1 MRFEEI
7 IEIINLLV
15 FTYQFGHDEDCE
27 RPPMIDDNDDEENY
41 EAEYISHANREK
53 IIQARTTVDLI
64 DTEYRTRVPF
74 SLASYCGRINIF
86 TSRDNMRCNFIAE
99 MAEYEKY
106 SHSHSHSYDYDTQ
119 FKCTYCNDLSNILFS
134 LNLDELSKLIEN
146 NFNQIITLELLANI
160 VNIRSKYDLLIIC
173 KKIAIASG
181 LSIFDNTKISTSTQ
195 TPNTN
200 DLFVSNVSESQEQ
213 FQSFIQVL
221 KQIFGVYPV
230 LKTDTYTKNTYRVQ
244 NHKFINFIIYIDY

>member
-27 RPPMIDDNDDEENY
+27 RPNMTDDNDDEENY
-41 EAEYISHANREK
+41 EVEYITHTNREK

-106 SHSHSHSYDYDTQ
+106 SDDYDYDTQ
-119 FKCTYCNDLSNILFS
+119 FKCSYCNDLSNILFS
-134 LNLDELSKLIEN
+134 MNLDDLSKLIEN
-146 NFNQIITLELLANI
+146 NFNQIITLEMLASVI
-160 VNIRSKYDLLIIC
+160 NIRSKTDLLIIC
-173 KKIAIASG
+173 KKIGIASG
-181 LSIFDNTKISTSTQ
+181 LSIFDNTHTPKH

-213 FQSFIQVL
+213 FESFIQVL

-230 LKTDTYTKNTYRVQ
+230 LKTKSYTKNTYRVQ

>member
-15 FTYQFGHDEDCE
+15 FTYQFGHNEDCE
-27 RPPMIDDNDDEENY
+27 RPPMIDDNDEEENC
-41 EAEYISHANREK
+41 EVEYITHTNREK
-53 IIQARTTVDLI
+53 IIQARTTIDLI

-99 MAEYEKY
+99 MTEYEKY
-106 SHSHSHSYDYDTQ
+106 NSRYDYDTQ
-119 FKCTYCNDLSNILFS
+119 FKCSYCNDLSNILFS

-146 NFNQIITLELLANI
+146 NFNQIITLELLASVI
-160 VNIRSKYDLLIIC
+160 NIRSKSDLLIIC

-181 LSIFDNTKISTSTQ
+181 LSIFDNTK
-195 TPNTN
+195 TPKHTPDTN

-230 LKTDTYTKNTYRVQ
+230 LKTNTYTKNTYRIQ
-244 NHKFINFIIYIDY
+244 NHKFINFIVYIDY

>member
-15 FTYQFGHDEDCE
+15 FIYQFGHNEDCE
-27 RPPMIDDNDDEENY
+27 RPPMIDDNDEEENC
-41 EAEYISHANREK
+41 EVEYITHTNREK
-53 IIQARTTVDLI
+53 IIQARTTIDLI

-106 SHSHSHSYDYDTQ
+106 NSSYDYDTQ

-146 NFNQIITLELLANI
+146 NFNQIITLELLASV
-160 VNIRSKYDLLIIC
+160 VNIHSKSDLLIIC

-181 LSIFDNTKISTSTQ
+181 LSVFDNTH
-195 TPNTN
+195 TPDTN
-200 DLFVSNVSESQEQ
+200 DLFVSNVLESQEQ

-221 KQIFGVYPV
+221 RQIFGVNSV
-230 LKTDTYTKNTYRVQ
+230 AITDTYKKNTYRVQ
-244 NHKFINFIIYIDY
+244 NHKFINFIVYIDY

>member
-15 FTYQFGHDEDCE
+15 FTYQFGHNEECE

-41 EAEYISHANREK
+41 KLEYISHTNREK
-53 IIQARTTVDLI
+53 IIQARTTIDLN
-64 DTEYRTRVPF
+64 DTDYCIRVPF
-74 SLASYCGRINIF
+74 SLASFCGRINIF

-106 SHSHSHSYDYDTQ
+106 SSSYDYDTQ
-119 FKCTYCNDLSNILFS
+119 FKCSYCNDLSNILFS

-146 NFNQIITLELLANI
+146 NFNQIITLEMLASVI
-160 VNIRSKYDLLIIC
+160 NIRSKSDLLIIC

-181 LSIFDNTKISTSTQ
+181 LSIFDNTHTPKHTSY
-195 TPNTN
+195 TN